1 MMKKFRRMSG
11 IFILCI
17 GLLLSSIPV
26 GASDREN
33 DLDKL
38 ETNLI
43 SQIAEE
49 YGFAEEKASLVL
61 VGGASQELYSDG
73 GHSEKAILVSD
84 MDEDGHVVLNYY
96 VPYSYD
102 ENEELVNSFSYLAGY
117 EIYSGNVEND
127 CNLSNIVI
135 HYIAKMD
142 KFKPSVTIGY
152 FEYTF
157 PFSITASY
165 RFTGDGKIP
174 ETFSLSVVFTITG
187 SLYKTPECLQEEIPK
202 PAFEK
207 YTWNSA
213 INVQNPVQNITY
225 TGTSSIPF
233 PSGYLIR
240 VDNNMPHGAAIW
252 FTVNYKD
259 SKGNY
264 KEIQDQIG
272 L

>member
-1 MMKKFRRMSG
+1 MKKFRRMSG

-49 YGFAEEKASLVL
+49 YGFAEEK
-61 VGGASQELYSDG
+61 
-73 GHSEKAILVSD
+73 
-84 MDEDGHVVLNYY
+84 
-96 VPYSYD
+96 
-102 ENEELVNSFSYLAGY
+102 
-117 EIYSGNVEND
+117 
-127 CNLSNIVI
+127 
-135 HYIAKMD
+135 
-142 KFKPSVTIGY
+142 
-152 FEYTF
+152 
-157 PFSITASY
+157 
-165 RFTGDGKIP
+165 
-174 ETFSLSVVFTITG
+174 
-187 SLYKTPECLQEEIPK
+187 
-202 PAFEK
+202 
-207 YTWNSA
+207 
-213 INVQNPVQNITY
+213 
-225 TGTSSIPF
+225 TSSIPF

-264 KEIQDQIG
+264 KEIQEQIG
-272 L
+272 LQV